1 MNIHPT
7 AIISPDAKLADDIVI
22 GPGVIIGERVEI
34 GSGSVL
40 QARAVIESDT
50 TMGSGNSVGYGAII
64 GAAPQDY
71 AHSESIR
78 SSVVIGNNNRI
89 REYATIHRGTK
100 EGTVTRIGDN
110 CFLMVGVHI
119 GHNCE
124 VADGAIIT
132 NNVLLAG
139 YVQVGEGAVLGGG
152 AVFHQFMRIGR
163 RAMVAGGSRFNKDI
177 PPFTIADSYN
187 KIHGINSIGL
197 KRSGADSARR
207 LDIKRAFQS
216 VFRENKP
223 FRAAA
228 EEALA
233 AAEWGPEAR
242 EFFEFILTS
251 KRGVCGTSVPRGD
264 SEENS

>member
-1 MNIHPT
+1 MNIHPS
-7 AIISPDAKLADDIVI
+7 AIISPDAKLAHDIVI
-22 GPGVIIGERVEI
+22 GPGVIIGERVQI
-34 GSGSVL
+34 GSSCVL

-50 TMGSGNSVGYGAII
+50 TIGSRNTIGYGAII

-71 AHSESIR
+71 AHSTEIR

-100 EGTVTRIGDN
+100 EGTVTRIGDQ
-110 CFLMVGVHI
+110 CFLMVGVHV

-124 VADGAIIT
+124 IGDSAIIT

-152 AVFHQFMRIGR
+152 SVFHQFLRIGR
-163 RAMVAGGSRFNKDI
+163 RAMIAGGSRFNKDI

-187 KIHGINSIGL
+187 KIHGINAVGL
-197 KRSGADSARR
+197 KRAGLNNAQR
-207 LDIKRAFQS
+207 LEIKRAFS
-216 VFRENKP
+216 FVFRDNKP
-223 FRAAA
+223 FRSAA
-228 EEALA
+228 EEALKA
-233 AAEWGPEAR
+233 AKWSPAAR

-264 SEENS
+264 FEGNP

>member
-34 GSGSVL
+34 GSGCVL

-50 TMGSGNSVGYGAII
+50 TMGSGNTVGYGAII

-71 AHSESIR
+71 AHSAAIR

-228 EEALA
+228 EEALPS
-233 AAEWGPEAR
+233 AEWGPEAR
-242 EFFEFILTS
+242 EFFEFILSS

>member
-7 AIISPDAKLADDIVI
+7 AIISPDAKLADDLVA

-34 GSGSVL
+34 GAGCVL

-50 TMGSGNSVGYGAII
+50 TIGTGNTIGYGAII

-71 AHSESIR
+71 AHSAEIR

-100 EGTVTRIGDN
+100 EGTVTRIGDK
-110 CFLMVGVHI
+110 CFLMVGVHV

-124 VADGAIIT
+124 VGDGAIIT

-197 KRSGADSARR
+197 KRAGLDADSR
-207 LDIKRAFQS
+207 LQIKRAFNS

-228 EEALA
+228 EEALKG
-233 AAEWGPEAR
+233 ECGPEAR
-242 EFFEFILTS
+242 EFFEFILSS

-264 SEENS
+264 FEEET

>member
-34 GSGSVL
+34 GSGCAL
-40 QARAVIESDT
+40 KARAVIESDT
-50 TMGSGNSVGYGAII
+50 TIGNKNTIGYGAII

-71 AHSESIR
+71 AHSAEIR
-78 SSVVIGNNNRI
+78 SSVVIGNNNCI

-100 EGTVTRIGDN
+100 EGTVTRIGN
-110 CFLMVGVHI
+110 KCFLMVGVHV

-124 VADGAIIT
+124 IADGAIIT

-139 YVQVGEGAVLGGG
+139 YVQVGKGAVLGGG
-152 AVFHQFMRIGR
+152 AVFHQFMRIGC

-197 KRSGADSARR
+197 KRAGLDNAAR
-207 LDIKRAFQS
+207 LNIKRAFS
-216 VFRENKP
+216 LVFRNNKP

-228 EEALA
+228 QEALTT
-233 AAEWGPEAR
+233 AEWSPEAR
-242 EFFEFILTS
+242 EFFEFILSS
-251 KRGVCGTSVPRGD
+251 KRGVCGISVPRGD
-264 SEENS
+264 FEENP

>member
-7 AIISPDAKLADDIVI
+7 AIVSPDAKLADDIVI

-34 GSGSVL
+34 GSGCVL

-50 TMGSGNSVGYGAII
+50 TIGSGNTIGYGAVI

-71 AHSESIR
+71 AHTAEIR

-100 EGTVTRIGDN
+100 EGTVTRIGDK
-110 CFLMVGVHI
+110 CFLMVGVHV

-124 VADGAIIT
+124 ISDSAIIT

-139 YVQVGEGAVLGGG
+139 YVQVGESAVLGGG
-152 AVFHQFMRIGR
+152 AVFHQFLRIGR
-163 RAMVAGGSRFNKDI
+163 RAMIAGGSRFNKDI
-177 PPFTIADSYN
+177 PPYTIADSYN

-197 KRSGADSARR
+197 KRAGLNNTQR
-207 LDIKRAFQS
+207 LEIKRAFSLIYRNNQ
-216 VFRENKP
+216 P

-228 EEALA
+228 EEALKS
-233 AAEWGPEAR
+233 EWGPEAR
-242 EFFEFILTS
+242 EFFEFILSS
-251 KRGVCGTSVPRGD
+251 KRGVCGTSGPRGD
-264 SEENS
+264 AEETE

>member
-34 GSGSVL
+34 GSGCVL

-71 AHSESIR
+71 AHSEAIR

-110 CFLMVGVHI
+110 CFLMVGVHV

-124 VADGAIIT
+124 VGNGAIIT

-197 KRSGADSARR
+197 KRAGVDSARR
-207 LDIKRAFQS
+207 LDIKRAFHS

-228 EEALA
+228 EEGLL

-242 EFFEFILTS
+242 EFFEFILSS

-264 SEENS
+264 SEDNS

>member
-1 MNIHPT
+1 
-7 AIISPDAKLADDIVI
+7 VI
-22 GPGVIIGERVEI
+22 
-34 GSGSVL
+34 

-50 TMGSGNSVGYGAII
+50 TIGTGNTIGYGAVI

-71 AHSESIR
+71 AHSAEIR

-100 EGTVTRIGDN
+100 DGTVTRIGDK
-110 CFLMVGVHI
+110 CFLMVGVHV

-124 VADGAIIT
+124 ISDGAIIT

-177 PPFTIADSYN
+177 PPYTIADSYN

-197 KRSGADSARR
+197 KRAGADNARR
-207 LDIKRAFQS
+207 LEIKRAFAA
-216 VFRENKP
+216 VYRDNKP

-228 EEALA
+228 EEALTA
-233 AAEWGPEAR
+233 TEWGPEAR
-242 EFFEFILTS
+242 EFFEFILSS
-251 KRGVCGTSVPRGD
+251 KRGVCGTAVPRGD
-264 SEENS
+264 AEETE

>member
-7 AIISPDAKLADDIVI
+7 AIVSPDAKLADDIVI

-34 GSGSVL
+34 GAGCVL
-40 QARAVIESDT
+40 QAHAVIESDT
-50 TMGSGNSVGYGAII
+50 TIGSGNSIGYGAVI

-71 AHSESIR
+71 AHTAEIR

-100 EGTVTRIGDN
+100 EGTVTRIGSQ
-110 CFLMVGVHI
+110 CFLMVGVHV

-124 VADGAIIT
+124 ISDRAIIT

-139 YVQVGEGAVLGGG
+139 YVQVGEAAVLGGG
-152 AVFHQFMRIGR
+152 AVFHQFLRIGR

-177 PPFTIADSYN
+177 PPYTIADSYN
-187 KIHGINSIGL
+187 KIHGLNAIGL
-197 KRSGADSARR
+197 KRAGLDGARR
-207 LDIKRAFQS
+207 LEIKRAFS
-216 VFRENKP
+216 LVYRSNKP

-228 EEALA
+228 EEALTSD
-233 AAEWGPEAR
+233 WGAEAR
-242 EFFEFILTS
+242 EFFEFILSS
-251 KRGVCGTSVPRGD
+251 KRGVCGSGGPRGD
-264 SEENS
+264 IEEAE

>member
-7 AIISPDAKLADDIVI
+7 AIVSPEAKLADDIVI

-34 GSGSVL
+34 GAGCVI
-40 QARAVIESDT
+40 QARAIIESDT
-50 TMGSGNSVGYGAII
+50 TIGTGNTIGYGAVI

-71 AHSESIR
+71 AHSAEIR
-78 SSVVIGNNNRI
+78 SSVIIGNNNRI

-100 EGTVTRIGDN
+100 DGTVTGIGDK
-110 CFLMVGVHI
+110 CFLMVGVHV

-124 VADGAIIT
+124 ISDGAIIT

-139 YVQVGEGAVLGGG
+139 YLQVGEGAVLGGG
-152 AVFHQFMRIGR
+152 TVFHQFMRIGR

-177 PPFTIADSYN
+177 PPYTIAEGYN
-187 KIHGINSIGL
+187 KIYGINSIGL
-197 KRSGADSARR
+197 KRAGADNARR
-207 LDIKRAFQS
+207 LEIKRAFAA
-216 VFRENKP
+216 VYRDNKP

-228 EEALA
+228 EEALT

-242 EFFEFILTS
+242 EFFEFILSS
-251 KRGVCGTSVPRGD
+251 KRGVCGTAVPRGD
-264 SEENS
+264 AEETE

>member
-7 AIISPDAKLADDIVI
+7 AIVSPDAKLADDIVI

-34 GSGSVL
+34 GSGCQL
-40 QARAVIESDT
+40 QAHAVIESDT
-50 TMGSGNSVGYGAII
+50 TIGSGNTIGYGAVI

-71 AHSESIR
+71 AHSAAIR
-78 SSVVIGNNNRI
+78 STVVIGNNNRI

-100 EGTVTRIGDN
+100 EGTVTRIGSQ
-110 CFLMVGVHI
+110 CFLMVGVH
-119 GHNCE
+119 
-124 VADGAIIT
+124 VT

-139 YVQVGEGAVLGGG
+139 YVHVGENAVLGGG

-177 PPFTIADSYN
+177 PPYTIGDSYN
-187 KIHGINSIGL
+187 KIHGINAIGL
-197 KRSGADSARR
+197 KRAGLDSARR
-207 LDIKRAFQS
+207 IEIKRAFS
-216 VFRENKP
+216 LVYRSNKP

-233 AAEWGPEAR
+233 SEWSSEAR
-242 EFFEFILTS
+242 EFFEFILSS
-251 KRGVCGTSVPRGD
+251 KRGVCGTGGPRGD
-264 SEENS
+264 AEETE

>member
-7 AIISPDAKLADDIVI
+7 AIVSPEAKLADDIII

-34 GSGSVL
+34 GAGCVI

-50 TMGSGNSVGYGAII
+50 TIGTGNTIGYGAVI

-71 AHSESIR
+71 AHSAEIR
-78 SSVVIGNNNRI
+78 SSVIIGNNNRI

-100 EGTVTRIGDN
+100 DGTVTRIGDK
-110 CFLMVGVHI
+110 CFLMVGVHV

-124 VADGAIIT
+124 ISDGAIIT

-177 PPFTIADSYN
+177 PPYTIADSYN
-187 KIHGINSIGL
+187 KIHGLNAIGL
-197 KRSGADSARR
+197 KRAGLDSARR
-207 LDIKRAFQS
+207 IEIKRAFS
-216 VFRENKP
+216 LVYRSNKP

-233 AAEWGPEAR
+233 SDWSPEAR
-242 EFFEFILTS
+242 EFFDFILSS
-251 KRGVCGTSVPRGD
+251 KRGVCGTSGPRGD
-264 SEENS
+264 AEEME

>member
-34 GSGSVL
+34 GAGCVL
-40 QARAVIESDT
+40 QARVVIESDT
-50 TMGSGNSVGYGAII
+50 TIGSGNTIGYGAII

-71 AHSESIR
+71 AHSAAIR

-110 CFLMVGVHI
+110 CFLMVGVHV

-124 VADGAIIT
+124 ICDSAIIT

-139 YVQVGEGAVLGGG
+139 YVQVGESAVLGGG
-152 AVFHQFMRIGR
+152 AVFHQFMRIGA

-197 KRSGADSARR
+197 KRAGADSARR
-207 LDIKRAFQS
+207 LDIKRAFNS

-233 AAEWGPEAR
+233 TSEWGPEAR
-242 EFFEFILTS
+242 EFFEFILSS